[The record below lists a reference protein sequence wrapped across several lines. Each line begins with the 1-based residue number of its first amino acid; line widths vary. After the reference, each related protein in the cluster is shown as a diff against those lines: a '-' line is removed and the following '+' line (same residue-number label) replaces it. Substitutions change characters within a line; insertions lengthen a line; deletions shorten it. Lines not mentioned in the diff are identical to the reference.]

1 MTEASDRVGSN
12 ILATC
17 GTCDQAVMAV
27 VEGALV
33 ERNLEKGFPT
43 LLQLARCSK
52 CGDGILAL
60 EEDYGK
66 GWDGDPITVWPNTQ
80 RMLSWLIPE
89 PLRRQHEEAHR
100 CFSVKAYTATVV
112 MVRRTL
118 EGVSIDQG
126 VSKRAPLIRMLEEL
140 KESGKI
146 DGRLLEWSQALRLLG
161 NEGAH
166 YNENPVTQDDATD
179 ALALAEALMDYLY
192 VYATQFEKFKLR
204 RERKE

>member
-1 MTEASDRVGSN
+1 MAEARERIGTN

-17 GTCDQAVMAV
+17 GTCDQVVMAV
-27 VEGALV
+27 VEGVLV
-33 ERNLEKGFPT
+33 EGNPNKGFPT
-43 LLQLARCSK
+43 LLQLARCLK
-52 CGDGILAL
+52 CGDGLLAI

-66 GWDGDPITVWPNTQ
+66 GWDGNPMTAWPNTQ
-80 RMLSWLIPE
+80 RSLSWQIPE
-89 PLRRQHEEAHR
+89 ILRRQHEEAHR

-118 EGVSIDQG
+118 EGVCSNQG
-126 VSKRAPLIRMLEEL
+126 VDNRGPLMRRLEQL

-146 DGRLLEWSQALRLLG
+146 DGRLFEWSQALRLLG

-166 YNENPVTQDDATD
+166 FSEKVVTEDDAAD

-192 VYATQFEKFKLR
+192 VYSAQFEKFKQR
-204 RERKE
+204 RAQG